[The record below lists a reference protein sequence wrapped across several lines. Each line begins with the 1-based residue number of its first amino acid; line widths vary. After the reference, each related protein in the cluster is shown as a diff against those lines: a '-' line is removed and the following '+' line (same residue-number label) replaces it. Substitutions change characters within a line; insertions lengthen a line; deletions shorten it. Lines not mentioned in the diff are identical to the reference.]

1 MRIAF
6 VLSAGAALALA
17 ALPAIANEQFYATTL
32 SGANENPAN
41 ASFGSGAAVVTVDL
55 DLFTMRLQTTFAGL
69 TGNVTASHIH
79 CCTAAPANVGVATQ
93 TPTFGGFPLGGTF
106 GSYDRTFD
114 MTLASSYNAA
124 FIINNGGTVSTAFT
138 ALVTGLDAGRA
149 YLNIHSSFAPGG
161 EIRGF
166 LAPVPEPE
174 SYALLLS
181 GLAVVG
187 WVARRQKRAARNERP
202 ETRGLKREA

>member
-1 MRIAF
+1 MRIPF

-17 ALPAIANEQFYATTL
+17 VAAMPAAALPQFYATTL
-32 SGANENPAN
+32 SGANENPSN
-41 ASFGSGAAVVTVDL
+41 ASFGSGAAVVTIDL
-55 DLFTMRLQTTFAGL
+55 ALQTMRLQTTFAGL
-69 TGNVTASHIH
+69 TGNVTVAHIH
-79 CCTAAPANVGVATQ
+79 CCTTAPGNVGVATQ
-93 TPTFGGFPLGGTF
+93 TPSFSGFPVGGTF

-114 MTLASSYNAA
+114 MSLASSYNAA
-124 FIINNGGTVSTAFT
+124 FITNNGGTASTAFT

-149 YLNIHSSFAPGG
+149 YLNIHSSFASGG

-187 WVARRQKRAARNERP
+187 WVARRQKRALA
-202 ETRGLKREA
+202 

>member
-1 MRIAF
+1 MKFTPIGAAAF
-6 VLSAGAALALA
+6 VLCAVAVSAQAHTQ
-17 ALPAIANEQFYATTL
+17 IYATTL
-32 SGANENPAN
+32 SGANENPSN

-55 DLFTMRLQTTFAGL
+55 DLLTLRLQTTFAGL

-79 CCTAAPANVGVATQ
+79 CCTAAPGNVGVATQ
-93 TPTFGGFPLGGTF
+93 TPTFSGFPLGGTF

-124 FIINNGGTVSTAFT
+124 FITANGGTVSSAFT

-187 WVARRQKRAARNERP
+187 WVARRQKRAA
-202 ETRGLKREA
+202 

>member
-1 MRIAF
+1 MKIPFA
-6 VLSAGAALALA
+6 LSAGAALALA
-17 ALPAIANEQFYATTL
+17 VAAMPAAAHQQSYATSL
-32 SGANENPAN
+32 SGGAENPAN
-41 ASFGSGAAVVTVDL
+41 ASAGTGAGVVTIDL
-55 DLFTMRLQTTFAGL
+55 DLITMRVQSTFAGL
-69 TGNVTASHIH
+69 SGNVTASHIH
-79 CCTAAPANVGVATQ
+79 CCTTAPANVGVASQ
-93 TPTFGGFPLGGTF
+93 TPSFSGFPLGGTF
-106 GSYDRTFD
+106 GSYDRIFD

-124 FIINNGGTVSTAFT
+124 FITANGGTVSTAFT

-187 WVARRQKRAARNERP
+187 WVARRQKRVV
-202 ETRGLKREA
+202 

>member
-1 MRIAF
+1 MK
-6 VLSAGAALALA
+6 LSYALTGATLVALAT
-17 ALPAIANEQFYATTL
+17 ALPAMAHTQIYATTL

-41 ASFGSGAAVVTVDL
+41 ASLGSGAAIVTLDL

-69 TGNVTASHIH
+69 SGNVTASHIH
-79 CCTAAPANVGVATQ
+79 CCTTAPANVGVATQ
-93 TPTFGGFPLGGTF
+93 TPTFVDFPLGGRF

-114 MTLASSYNAA
+114 MTLASSWNAA
-124 FIINNGGTVSTAFT
+124 FITNNGGTVSTAFT

-149 YLNIHSSFAPGG
+149 YLNIHSTFAPGG

-174 SYALLLS
+174 TYGLMLS
-181 GLAVVG
+181 GLAVVA
-187 WVARRQKRAARNERP
+187 WVARRNKR
-202 ETRGLKREA
+202 G